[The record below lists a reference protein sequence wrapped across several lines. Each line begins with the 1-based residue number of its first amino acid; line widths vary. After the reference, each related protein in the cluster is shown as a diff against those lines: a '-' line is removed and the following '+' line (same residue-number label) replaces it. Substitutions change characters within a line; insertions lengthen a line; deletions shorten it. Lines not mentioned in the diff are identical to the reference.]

1 MKFRKILMSLAC
13 VFSLATFSMSVSA
26 KKDAPISSFE
36 KVTEGPY
43 IKGKNAAE
51 RLKKDYLLRLINGC
65 KSEKEAE
72 MMKKITGI
80 KELFNVGNNYIPADE
95 SLNKL
100 INERFVKEGRELEN
114 FNNEDLDAFIS
125 ILENRKKA
133 IEKYI
138 KENKSPST
146 KGVAKKA
153 VKDYLAS
160 IKVTVEVGEE
170 TIDLIDKMINKIE
183 KLKNKELPE
192 EKVKLLRKLLER
204 IDTKKL
210 YENRLKFWEG
220 QEKLMEQRKKLLQD
234 FKSGEI
240 GKNWSE

>member
-13 VFSLATFSMSVSA
+13 VFSLATFSMAVSA
-26 KKDAPISSFE
+26 KKDSAINFE

-43 IKGKNAAE
+43 IKGKGAAE

-65 KSEKEAE
+65 KNKEEAD
-72 MMKKITGI
+72 MMKKIAFI
-80 KELFNVGNNYIPADE
+80 KEIFNVRNNYIPADE
-95 SLNKL
+95 SLNKF
-100 INERFVKEGRELEN
+100 IYERFVKEGRELEN

-160 IKVTVEVGEE
+160 IKVTIEVGEE

-192 EKVKLLRKLLER
+192 EKVKLLKKLLER

-220 QEKLMEQRKKLLQD
+220 QKKLMKQRKKLLQD